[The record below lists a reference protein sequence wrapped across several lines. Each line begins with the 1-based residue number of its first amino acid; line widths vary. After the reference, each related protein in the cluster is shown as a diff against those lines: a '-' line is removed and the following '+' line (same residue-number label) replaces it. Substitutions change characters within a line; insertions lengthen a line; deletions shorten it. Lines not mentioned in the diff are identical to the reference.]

1 MYDIS
6 FFSMRNEKKDIKI
19 NEPIKD
25 KKIQV
30 RKQIIILI
38 YSNPVVQQINQLVQG
53 YAVAG

>member
-1 MYDIS
+1 
-6 FFSMRNEKKDIKI
+6 MRNEKKDIKI